1 MMAAKQLI
9 SHVEQLFVVGDEAAP
24 AQASILL
31 NKVLRG

>member
-24 AQASILL
+24 AQAGILL